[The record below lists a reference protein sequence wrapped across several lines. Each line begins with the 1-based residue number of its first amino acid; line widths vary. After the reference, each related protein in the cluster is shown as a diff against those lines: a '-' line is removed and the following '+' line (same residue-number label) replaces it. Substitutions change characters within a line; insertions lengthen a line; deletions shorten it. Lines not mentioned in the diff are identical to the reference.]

1 MLPPYD
7 DLRSFLRV
15 LEGEHQLLRITRPV
29 RPEPDLGAAGR
40 AAANLDGAT
49 APALL
54 FDNIDG
60 YENAT
65 VALNVHGSWANHAL
79 MLGLPKQATVREQFH
94 ELAARWEKFPVP
106 VERRETAPWQEITVS
121 QDINLFELLPLF
133 RLNPGDGGPYID
145 KAAVITRDVSATG
158 GDAAPNVGMYR
169 IQVKGPDH
177 LGLQSAAV
185 HDFSRH
191 VRAAEDRDANDRG
204 AGMPVVIAIGND
216 PVLSLAAGTPLEYGQ
231 PEYEMAG
238 AWRGGVPYPVVRA
251 PLTGLDTP
259 WGAEIVLEGE
269 VLDGV
274 REFEGPFGEFTGFYS
289 GGRSL
294 PVVRVQRV
302 HMRRNPVFEHLYLGV
317 PWTEIDYLI
326 ALNTSVPIY
335 QQLKAAFPEV
345 QAVNAMYT
353 HGLVTIIS
361 TKVRHAGFGRVVGLR
376 ALTTP
381 HGIGYCKVV
390 IVVDDTVDPFSLEQV
405 MWALSTRF
413 NPEFDSISIPRMHEV
428 PLDPAGHPP
437 GVTARIVLDATTA
450 VPPDRRGEQSQLITP
465 YPEAME
471 WERILRAMPR

>member
-15 LEGEHQLLRITRPV
+15 LESEGQLLRITRPV

-40 AAANLDGAT
+40 AVANLDGAT

-79 MLGLPKQATVREQFH
+79 MLGLPKETPVREQFR
-94 ELAARWEKFPVP
+94 ELAARWEMFPVP
-106 VERRETAPWQEITVS
+106 VERREAPPWQEVTVG
-121 QDINLFELLPLF
+121 QDINLFELLPVF

-145 KAAVITRDVSATG
+145 KAAVITRDASAPDG
-158 GDAAPNVGMYR
+158 PPNVGMYR

-191 VRAAEDRDANDRG
+191 VRAAEGQGR
-204 AGMPVVIAIGND
+204 GMPVVIAIGND
-216 PVLSLAAGTPLEYGQ
+216 PILSLVAGTPLEYGQ
-231 PEYEMAG
+231 SEYAMAG
-238 AWRGGVPYPVVRA
+238 AWRGGVPYPVARA
-251 PLTGLDTP
+251 PLTGLDAP

-269 VLDGV
+269 VPYGD

-294 PVVRVQRV
+294 PVVKIRRV
-302 HMRRNPVFEHLYLGV
+302 HLRRNPIFEHLYLGI

-361 TKVRHAGFGRVVGLR
+361 TGVRHAGFGRVVGLR

-381 HGIGYCKVV
+381 HGIGYCKLV
-390 IVVDDTVDPFSLEQV
+390 IVVDDTVDPFNLEQV

-413 NPEFDSISIPRMHEV
+413 NPEFDSISIPRMHEI
-428 PLDPAGHPP
+428 PLDPAGHPQ
-437 GVTARIVLDATTA
+437 GITTRLVLDATTA
-450 VPPDRRGEQSQLITP
+450 VPPDSRGERSQLITP
-465 YPEAME
+465 YPEAAQ
-471 WERILRAMPR
+471 WERILRDMPR